1 MTDVFLVGILVLPLL
16 LMAVLRINAPLVF
29 LSVCL
34 GNVLIKFVG
43 NGAAEFFN
51 LFLPRTMTSTQ
62 TVSLMLVLIPV
73 VLTMIFMIRS
83 VKGNRW
89 LTNLLPGAAASFLL
103 LYTLMPLLPAG
114 VADSIH
120 ASPFWSPIDQAQE
133 LIIGVGSLIC
143 LFFLW
148 LQRPKNHEHGKK
160 HK

>member
-1 MTDVFLVGILVLPLL
+1 
-16 LMAVLRINAPLVF
+16 
-29 LSVCL
+29 
-34 GNVLIKFVG
+34 
-43 NGAAEFFN
+43 
-51 LFLPRTMTSTQ
+51 
-62 TVSLMLVLIPV
+62 
-73 VLTMIFMIRS
+73 
-83 VKGNRW
+83 
-89 LTNLLPGAAASFLL
+89 
-103 LYTLMPLLPAG
+103 